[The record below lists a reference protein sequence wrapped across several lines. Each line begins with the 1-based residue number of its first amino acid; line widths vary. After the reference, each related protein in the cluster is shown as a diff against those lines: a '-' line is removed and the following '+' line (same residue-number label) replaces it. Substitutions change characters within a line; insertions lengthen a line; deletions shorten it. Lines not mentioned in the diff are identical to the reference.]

1 MRKNI
6 VFQLLLFVFF
16 VWLEFWNIKIL
27 AVAIQTFLHEGL
39 SILPQIA
46 IVTIYGSYC
55 SYKAARKAFREVI
68 RRWWRARDSNP

>member
-55 SYKAARKAFREVI
+55 SYKAARKAFREAI